1 MIKDIYY
8 QRGFPDPVF
17 KEEYV
22 LNLVRPFAQ
31 GAGRVTGV
39 DESGGEARTYAV
51 DGDIVVKV
59 QRPQQLRLSTSL
71 EREAFFLRQLEKQDG
86 GISVP
91 RVLGYGKDGIVEYI
105 VMTRMPG
112 DAAVRSELTAAQ
124 RDAML
129 YELGTQIAR
138 IHGVDKRPFYDSGL
152 FPYIDKS
159 VDDVRE
165 RLIYMFERSLGWMRL
180 NLSQP
185 QKDEA
190 LGKAAELAG
199 QIGRDTE
206 VSIVPCHA
214 NPGPAHTFVADGRFS
229 GLIDFGDSYISHPV
243 FDIRR
248 WPIADRA
255 RILDGYKSVARTDG
269 NFMNVYNISVAI
281 DAILDDLT
289 P

>member
-1 MIKDIYY
+1 MIEDIYY

-17 KEEYV
+17 DNDYV
-22 LNLVRPFAQ
+22 LSLVRPFVPD
-31 GAGRVTGV
+31 AGRVAGV
-39 DESGGEARTYAV
+39 DETGGEARTYAID
-51 DGDIVVKV
+51 DGVILKV

-71 EREAFFLRQLEKQDG
+71 EREAFFLRQLEAQDS

-91 RVLGYGKDGIVEYI
+91 RVLGYGKEGTVEYT

-112 DAAVRSELTAAQ
+112 DAVARSELTASQ
-124 RDAML
+124 RDAVL
-129 YELGTQIAR
+129 YELGVQIAR
-138 IHGVDKRPFYDSGL
+138 IHSVVIQPFYDSGL
-152 FPYIDKS
+152 FTYIDKTAE
-159 VDDVRE
+159 DVRE

-180 NLSQP
+180 NLTQP

-190 LGKAAELAG
+190 LGKADELAA
-199 QIGRDTE
+199 QIGRDTD
-206 VSIVPCHA
+206 VTIVPCHA
-214 NPGPAHTFVADGRFS
+214 NPGPVHTFVAGGRFS
-229 GLIDFGDSYISHPV
+229 GIIDFGDSYISHPV